1 MHCALACKMEEGE
14 LKSAKLEAERI
25 ELPLI
30 AKVTEIALAECNPYK
45 EIYVWTIPVFPQWQ
59 TELPH
64 R

>member
-1 MHCALACKMEEGE
+1 MYCALACKMKESEI
-14 LKSAKLEAERI
+14 KRAKMEAERI

-59 TELPH
+59 TERPH